1 MSDLS
6 PEQTD
11 GGKRPAAIVGLVFLI
26 FVGAIVQFISAVIA
40 IVLAIRPGEEQ
51 QFFSQPVS
59 DWYWV
64 MTAILS
70 FILGLIY
77 IWIARG
83 LLARDPQSWILVNV
97 LALINFFFA
106 LFELPTGNGWTV
118 LFINIVILLLNNT
131 GETKRWV
138 RLE

>member
-26 FVGAIVQFISAVIA
+26 FVGAFLQFISAVIA
-40 IVLAIRPGEEQ
+40 IIFAIRPGEEQ
-51 QFFSQPVS
+51 LFLSQPVS